1 MRRQTADGVATVEFA
16 IILPLFVLLLF
27 GIIEFGL
34 AIWRQEILTNASR
47 EGARAGIV
55 SGAPRPTSDE
65 ITAVV
70 EASLANAGID
80 PATTIISITGIPEG
94 GEGSSGDPLTVLVQ
108 YPNDFLVL
116 PNLMTGLGAS
126 LTLRAQTVMLFE

>member
-1 MRRQTADGVATVEFA
+1 MRRQTADGTATVEFA

-55 SGAPRPTSDE
+55 SGDPRPTTPE
-65 ITAVV
+65 IIAVV
-70 EASLANAGID
+70 QNYLANAGID
-80 PATTIISITGIPEG
+80 PASTTINVTGTG
-94 GEGSSGDPLTVLVQ
+94 GISGDPLTVLVQ
-108 YPNDFLVL
+108 YANDFLVL

-126 LTLRAQTVMLFE
+126 LTLQAQTVMFLE